1 MLKHEKFKVFL
12 LGMVVAFLLVYVFS
26 GDTSNAQYERNCGRY
41 QMNSIDD
48 DNYYLL
54 DTETG
59 MVWRKQI
66 SSDERKC
73 VQITIDLDGK
83 VTKQKTQ
90 RP

>member
-1 MLKHEKFKVFL
+1 MPKHERIKVFL
-12 LGMVVAFLLVYVFS
+12 FGMVVAFLLVYVFS
-26 GDTSNAQYERNCGRY
+26 GDTTNAQYERNFGRY
-41 QMNSIDD
+41 QMNAIDD

-54 DTETG
+54 DTKTG
-59 MVWRKQI
+59 LVWRKQI

-83 VTKQKTQ
+83 VTRQMTQ